1 MTSLSMPSN
10 HRFRHLFQ
18 CVLSILI
25 GGVWL
30 MGLVGCGDRV
40 SDHGQFI
47 NESDLTTITIGS
59 STRTDIVQRLGQ
71 PSFEGAFDANKLYYI
86 SQHMVEPAGGNKT
99 TKSRVIYIFTINSD
113 NNDKLESID
122 LMDEKNGLAIAH
134 IDNKTPT
141 PGDTYGVIEQ
151 IFSNLRRT
159 RHQQ

>member
-1 MTSLSMPSN
+1 MTSLSMPIN

-18 CVLSILI
+18 YVLPILL

-30 MGLVGCGDRV
+30 VGLVGCGDRV
-40 SDHGQFI
+40 TDHGQFI
-47 NESDLTTITIGS
+47 NESDLNTITIGS
-59 STRTDIVQRLGQ
+59 STRADIVRQLGR

-86 SQHMVEPAGGNKT
+86 SQQMVEPAGGNKT
-99 TKSRVIYIFTINSD
+99 TKSRVIYIFTINS
-113 NNDKLESID
+113 NNKLESID
-122 LMDEKNGLAIAH
+122 LMNEKNGMTIAH

-159 RHQQ
+159 RNQQ